1 MEVARGG
8 ADTTVMRAEP
18 ELPAVAWG
26 VAGIVV
32 VQAEPDPPA
41 VAQAGADTRVAQ
53 VASGKEAVQVA
64 VAREAAGIPAPVAV
78 VLPVRLVEQ
87 RWDRVT
93 Q

>member
-1 MEVARGG
+1 
-8 ADTTVMRAEP
+8 VMRAEP

-87 RWDRVT
+87 KWDRVT

>member
-8 ADTTVMRAEP
+8 AGTMVVRAEP
-18 ELPAVAWG
+18 ETPAVVRG
-26 VAGIVV
+26 VAGMVV
-32 VQAEPDPPA
+32 VWAEPETPA

-87 RWDRVT
+87 KWDRVT